1 MKFFDIMLTATI
13 IFVATSMIAGT
24 IIWLIGIINMII

>member
-24 IIWLIGIINMII
+24 IMWLIGIISIII